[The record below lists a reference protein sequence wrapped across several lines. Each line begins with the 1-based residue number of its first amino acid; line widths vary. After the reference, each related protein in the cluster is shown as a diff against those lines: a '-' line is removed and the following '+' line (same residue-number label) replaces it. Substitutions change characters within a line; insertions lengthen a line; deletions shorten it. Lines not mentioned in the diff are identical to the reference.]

1 MEWQSGQLH
10 EDVPLEKDSY
20 LGKLGYVLAW
30 KEEEAF
36 LEKETSRVVQKNL
49 EGAVSLGIW
58 FPEAGLLC
66 EIERPVQIA
75 SFQ

>member
-1 MEWQSGQLH
+1 M
-10 EDVPLEKDSY
+10 
-20 LGKLGYVLAW
+20 
-30 KEEEAF
+30 
-36 LEKETSRVVQKNL
+36 VQKNL